1 MGVAMGLISSML
13 GVGGGLGLVM
23 SGVIVD
29 HASWRWL
36 FVVGALFGVL
46 AWAWC
51 AASCRPSPHRS
62 PATLDIPGA
71 LLLSAG
77 LICILVGLTRGA
89 LLGLGTP
96 RAFSAWSAPGSA
108 ILVVSGVVE
117 ARTRQPMVDMR
128 MLSRRPVLFTN
139 LAALFCGFTM
149 YAIFTVLPLFSQMP
163 SGLPAAAASLVTY
176 GFGASVT
183 VSALYLLPGALVMLP
198 AGPFGGVLGRWVGFR
213 VALAIG
219 LLVTATGS
227 ALLAAFHAEPWQL
240 MLGYAI
246 GAGGVAIAFG
256 AMPKLIADA
265 VSPTETGIATGMN
278 TVVRT
283 VGSVIGSQVA
293 VTLLASDTIGRT
305 SIPAESGFTTSL
317 WLGAGGGPDRGAA
330 RPRHLLAP
338 PGRRR
343 RRSPP
348 RRAEPG
354 GRRRPPPLLLGLE
367 RRRRPAALAR
377 PAVGADRVQLE
388 RHRAARL
395 RAAACSARPAGCG
408 PPTTG
413 IHQFHRPSTDTKAG
427 SSMLR
432 TIVASRTMPIA
443 SAVANTLMSVPGD
456 AASAMK
462 ARNRISD
469 AGGHQAPGAGEARP
483 PPRGRWIRRGRTPR
497 ASG

>member
-1 MGVAMGLISSML
+1 MSSAVPFDSARRRPGLILLALTVAASSFALMQAVIVPALPIVQRDLGTSTEWVAWTISIYLLSASVATPLLGRLGDQFGKDRMLLVTLLIFTIGSVASIFAWSISSLIVFRAIQGVGGAVYPLCFSIIRDETRPEKMGVAMGLISSML

-36 FVVGALFGVL
+36 FVVGAVFGVL
-46 AWAWC
+46 GM
-51 AASCRPSPHRS
+51 SLVRSFVPPSPHRS

-77 LICILVGLTRGA
+77 LICILVGLTEGHTWGWDSAR
-89 LLGLGTP
+89 LLGVVGAGLV
-96 RAFSAWSAPGSA
+96 
-108 ILVVSGVVE
+108 ILLIWGWVE

-219 LLVTATGS
+219 LLVTAAGS

-293 VTLLASDTIGRT
+293 VTLLASHTIGRT

-317 WLGAGGGPDRGAA
+317 WLGAGAA
-330 RPRHLLAP
+330 LIAALLAL
-338 PGRRR
+338 GISSRRR
-343 RRSPP
+343 VTQ
-348 RRAEPG
+348 E
-354 GRRRPPPLLLGLE
+354 
-367 RRRRPAALAR
+367 
-377 PAVGADRVQLE
+377 
-388 RHRAARL
+388 
-395 RAAACSARPAGCG
+395 
-408 PPTTG
+408 
-413 IHQFHRPSTDTKAG
+413 
-427 SSMLR
+427 
-432 TIVASRTMPIA
+432 
-443 SAVANTLMSVPGD
+443 AVAASPG
-456 AASAMK
+456 
-462 ARNRISD
+462 
-469 AGGHQAPGAGEARP
+469 
-483 PPRGRWIRRGRTPR
+483 
-497 ASG
+497 

>member
-1 MGVAMGLISSML
+1 MSSAVPAAPARTRRPGLVLLALTVAASSFALMQAVIVPALPIVQRDLGTSTEWAAWTISIYLLSASVATPLLGRLGDQFGKDRMLLVTLAIFTIGSVASIFAWSISSLIVFRAIQGVGGAVYPLCFSIIRDETPPARMGVAMGLISSML

-36 FVVGALFGVL
+36 FLVGAVFGVL
-46 AWAWC
+46 GMTLVR
-51 AASCRPSPHRS
+51 SFIPPSPHRS

-77 LICILVGLTRGA
+77 LICILVGLTEGHAWGWESGR
-89 LLGLGTP
+89 LLGVVGAGL
-96 RAFSAWSAPGSA
+96 A
-108 ILVVSGVVE
+108 ILVVWGVVE

-149 YAIFTVLPLFSQMP
+149 YAIFTVLPLFSQIP
-163 SGLPAAAASLVTY
+163 RGLPAEAASLVHY

-183 VSALYLLPGALVMLP
+183 VSALYLLPGAFVMLP

-213 VALAIG
+213 MALAIG
-219 LLVTATGS
+219 LLVTAGGS

-293 VTLLASDTIGRT
+293 VTLLASQTIGST
-305 SIPAESGFTTSL
+305 SIPAESGFSTSL
-317 WLGAGGGPDRGAA
+317 WLGAGAA
-330 RPRHLLAP
+330 LVAALLAL
-338 PGRRR
+338 GISSRRR
-343 RRSPP
+343 
-348 RRAEPG
+348 
-354 GRRRPPPLLLGLE
+354 
-367 RRRRPAALAR
+367 
-377 PAVGADRVQLE
+377 
-388 RHRAARL
+388 
-395 RAAACSARPAGCG
+395 
-408 PPTTG
+408 
-413 IHQFHRPSTDTKAG
+413 
-427 SSMLR
+427 
-432 TIVASRTMPIA
+432 VAKE
-443 SAVANTLMSVPGD
+443 AVAASPG
-456 AASAMK
+456 
-462 ARNRISD
+462 
-469 AGGHQAPGAGEARP
+469 
-483 PPRGRWIRRGRTPR
+483 
-497 ASG
+497 